1 MTPLICGEVTKGN
14 LIVNGILSFCS
25 EIGPITHILLI
36 DMLRNLIFTKM
47 LRTILGLLISA

>member
-47 LRTILGLLISA
+47 LRILGLLISA

>member
-14 LIVNGILSFCS
+14 LIVNGSILSFCS

-36 DMLRNLIFTKM
+36 DMLRNLIFTKI
-47 LRTILGLLISA
+47 LRILGLLISA